1 MVEAKGFVESKGKSG
16 NRESTPG
23 TSAVKIFTVVNIIAF
38 L

>member
-1 MVEAKGFVESKGKSG
+1 MVQAKGFVESKGKSG

-23 TSAVKIFTVVNIIAF
+23 TSVVKLFTVVIIIAF